1 MTLSEPTT
9 WLHKG
14 IAATARWLISW
25 SKSIIFLTVAL
36 TVFLGYSATKTHLD
50 PGFNKLIPLHHPYM
64 ESFLQHSTTFS
75 GANRVLVS
83 VQWKGEGDIYN
94 KEFLDTLRGVTDE
107 VFFTPGVNRGQVYS
121 LFTPNV
127 RYIEITEDG
136 FVGEVLIPSRFEA
149 DEEGLAHVRSNVAKS
164 GQIGS
169 LVSNDL
175 KSAMVRADL
184 MEINPQTGERLNYHQ
199 VAQRLEEIRSKFE
212 NDQVSIQIIGFSKV
226 LGDVMDGLSTVM
238 TFFAIAFV
246 ITAILLRLYTKST
259 NLTVVALAVALLPVI
274 WLLGLLPLIGYG
286 IDPMS
291 ILVPFMIFSIGVS
304 HAVQMTGAWKLDV
317 RAGFSTQQAAELA
330 IRKLA
335 IPGTLALLANALGF
349 MVIMMIDIPI
359 VHELG
364 VTACL
369 GVLLMIITNKVFLPS
384 LLANIRLEK
393 AAMVASPAEQG
404 GRNPRWW
411 SLSALAEPRP
421 AIISLLIAAG
431 FLAAGTYQSRFLLTG
446 DIGTGAPELHAD
458 SRYNLDNDTI
468 LQNYSI
474 GMDVLSV
481 YAEVS
486 NLEEGCLNWAVMNAV
501 ERFESRMSRVD
512 GVQSVSTVAG
522 LAKIA
527 TAGNNEGNPRWATLQ
542 RSEAGL
548 RSGAR
553 ALSPDMGLNSEGC
566 QVLNLQV
573 FLKDHEGSTLTHVM
587 KEVQDFIANEQTPN
601 VVFRMAGGN
610 AGVAYATNEA
620 VEQAEVQMLGALFTA
635 ITLLCWWTFRSWRA
649 VLCIIVPLALVSILC
664 NALMSLLGIGLKVAT
679 LPVIALGVGVGV
691 DYGIYLFESMQHEL
705 RERGVT
711 LRESFYEAMRQR
723 GSAAIFTAL
732 TMSIGVGTWAFSALK
747 FQADMGILLAFMFL
761 VNMLGAIFLLPAM
774 ACWLNVE
781 LAETKDV
788 RSRAPVG
795 KAGSGTG
802 TSGAGFNPSPVG
814 ASHAASGKALQ
825 PEPQAAA
832 QSKPW

>member
-1 MTLSEPTT
+1 MTLPEPTT
-9 WLHKG
+9 WLNKF
-14 IAATARWLISW
+14 IAGTARWLISW
-25 SKSIIFLTVAL
+25 SKTIVVLTAIITAL
-36 TVFLGYSATKTHLD
+36 LAASALRTHLD
-50 PGFNKLIPLHHPYM
+50 PGFNKLIPMRHAFM
-64 ESFLQHSTTFS
+64 EPFLKHATNFS
-75 GANRVLVS
+75 GANRILVS
-83 VQWKGEGDIYN
+83 VEWTGEGDIYN
-94 KEFLDTLRGVTDE
+94 KEFLETLRGVTDE

-127 RYIEITEDG
+127 KYIEITEDG
-136 FVGEVLIPSRFEA
+136 YVGEVIIPSRFEA
-149 DEEGLAHVRSNVAKS
+149 DEKGLAAVRSNVAKS

-184 MEINPQTGERLNYHQ
+184 MDINPQTGEKLDYHQ
-199 VAQRLEEIRSKFE
+199 VAQRLEEIRTKFE
-212 NDQVSIQIIGFSKV
+212 SGHTKVQIIGFSKV
-226 LGDVMDGLSTVM
+226 LGDVMDGLMTVM

-246 ITAILLRLYTKST
+246 ITAIMLRMYTKST
-259 NLTVVALAVALLPVI
+259 NITVVGLMVALLPVI
-274 WLLGLLPLIGYG
+274 WLLGILPLIGYG

-304 HAVQMTGAWKLDV
+304 HAVQMTGAWKHDV
-317 RAGFSTQQAAELA
+317 RAGMSTKMAAENA
-330 IRKLA
+330 IRQLA

-369 GVLLMIITNKVFLPS
+369 GVLLMIITNKMFLPAV
-384 LLANIRLEK
+384 LANIKLEK
-393 AAMVASPAEQG
+393 KAMEVSSSEQS
-404 GRNPRWW
+404 GRSRLWW
-411 SLSALAEPRP
+411 KLSALAEPRP
-421 AIISLLIAAG
+421 ALISLVIAMV

-446 DIGTGAPELHAD
+446 DIGSGAPELHTD

-468 LQNYSI
+468 IRNYSI

-481 YAEVS
+481 YVETT
-486 NLEEGCLNWAVMNAV
+486 NLTEACLNWEVMNAV
-501 ERFESRMSRVD
+501 ERFEARMNRVD
-512 GVQSVSTVAG
+512 GVRSVAG
-522 LAKIA
+522 VSSMAKIA
-527 TAGNNEGNPRWATLQ
+527 ASGNNEGNPRWAALQ
-542 RSEAGL
+542 RTEAAL
-548 RSGAR
+548 RSGSKS
-553 ALSPDMGLNSEGC
+553 LVPELGLNNDGC
-566 QVLNLQV
+566 QVINLQV
-573 FLKDHEGSTLTHVM
+573 FLKDHENATLTHVVR
-587 KEVQDFIANEQTPN
+587 EIEQFIAADKTPN
-601 VVFRMAGGN
+601 ATFRLAGGN

-620 VEQAEVQMLGALFTA
+620 VEKGEIQILGALFTT

-664 NALMSLLGIGLKVAT
+664 NALMSMLGIGLKVAT

-705 RERGVT
+705 RARSIT

-732 TMSIGVGTWAFSALK
+732 TMSFGVGTWAFSALK
-747 FQADMGILLAFMFL
+747 FQADMGILLAFMFM

-781 LAETKDV
+781 TAESKARMAKQPKQTKAT
-788 RSRAPVG
+788 SPA
-795 KAGSGTG
+795 TG
-802 TSGAGFNPSPVG
+802 GGRG
-814 ASHAASGKALQ
+814 LQ
-825 PEPQAAA
+825 PEPQ
-832 QSKPW
+832 SSINPKL